1 MVVKIEENKININR
15 IEIWEGWKV
24 KIKRVNQIIS
34 IELYEVVETVIM
46 LNTKVKDK
54 YNQLKTINW

>member
-1 MVVKIEENKININR
+1 MVVKIEENKINISR
-15 IEIWEGWKV
+15 IEIWEGSKV

-54 YNQLKTINW
+54 YN